1 MTSQEYRKLLE
12 ICDAKYKAY
21 EAAGCKTYF
30 NKKDHL
36 WPLYEYET
44 GQFSLPQNAE
54 KGMIYGGSAVLENE
68 K

>member
-36 WPLYEYET
+36 WPLY
-44 GQFSLPQNAE
+44 AE